1 VQLFFSGFERKVR
14 RFAQR
19 VLGALFHLRRTAPFQ
34 IGQINR
40 ILLVRTDKIGDAIV
54 STPVLQALRQ
64 HYPDARIDVVLG
76 RRNRAAGP
84 LLPFKDRILVAERG
98 VPKMLSLIRKLRAE
112 HYDLAI
118 DMLPSDSVTAA
129 VTTVISGAAMK
140 IGFEDS
146 ASAFYNAV
154 VAHPAELEHHVPR
167 LLRLLTPMGIV
178 VAPDQARPSLA
189 LPVASQE
196 GARAFLADWRVSS
209 RVPLVLINISGS
221 SPRKFWGVE
230 NFVAL
235 AREIARWNVEVG
247 LLSSPADGAVLQQI
261 AAAAGVRSI
270 PPMPRLEDFAA
281 VLSFADLVVSP
292 DTSIVH
298 IAAAL
303 DKPVVTLTGQGDLA
317 TEWTPW
323 GVPYRVVTG
332 PGLVPDITFAE
343 AREAVRSLAREV
355 LSADAGVV

>member
-1 VQLFFSGFERKVR
+1 VQLFFPGFERKVR

-19 VLGALFHLRRTAPFQ
+19 AVRPLFRLWRAAPFQ
-34 IGQINR
+34 IRQVNR

-98 VPKMLSLIRKLRAE
+98 VMKMLSLIRKLRAE

-129 VTTVISGAAMK
+129 VATAVSGATMK

-146 ASAFYNAV
+146 TSAFYNAAV
-154 VAHPAELEHHVPR
+154 SHPVGLEHHVPR
-167 LLRLLTPMGIV
+167 LLRLLAPMGIV
-178 VAPDQARPSLA
+178 VQPDQARPSVA
-189 LPVASQE
+189 LPASSFE
-196 GARAFLADWRVSS
+196 IIRALLADWRVSQA
-209 RVPLVLINISGS
+209 PLILINISGS
-221 SPRKFWGVE
+221 SPRKFWGVK
-230 NFVAL
+230 NFAAL
-235 AREIARWNVEVG
+235 AQELARLNVEIG
-247 LLSSPADGAVLQQI
+247 LLSAPADDALLQQI
-261 AAAAGVRSI
+261 ATEAGVRFI
-270 PPMPRLEDFAA
+270 PPMSRLEDFAA
-281 VLSFADLVVSP
+281 LLSFADLVVSP

-303 DKPVVTLTGQGDLA
+303 GKPVVTLTGQGDLA
-317 TEWTPW
+317 TEWVPW

-332 PGLVPDITFAE
+332 LGFVPEIPVAE
-343 AREAVRSLAREV
+343 AIDAVRSLAKEV
-355 LSADAGVV
+355 LPVEAGVM